1 MKQTLLFL
9 LIASLPAA
17 AQWRRFGAETT
28 RLSGAI
34 GLGFSQ
40 PLNPLAESLDT
51 GWNISG
57 GIGVRHG
64 YFGIMVD
71 GMFTS
76 FGINRDVLDFYGADR
91 GRQQYFAA
99 TVDPII
105 HINPRGPV
113 DFYLTGGG
121 GLYAIT
127 TRYGFGGSNLFSP
140 GGEFVDSQTVYKG
153 GVNGGCGFSFGT
165 GRHGAVRFF
174 TEARFHHVFTRGY
187 ETNFV
192 PVTVGIRF

>member
-1 MKQTLLFL
+1 MKKTLLFL
-9 LIASLPAA
+9 VVASLPAA
-17 AQWRRFGAETT
+17 AQWRHFGAERP
-28 RLSGAI
+28 RLSGSI

-57 GIGVRHG
+57 GLGVTHG

-76 FGINRDVLDFYGADR
+76 FGINRDVLDFYGASS
-91 GRQQYFAA
+91 GRQRYFAA

-105 HINPRGPV
+105 HVNPKGPV
-113 DFYLTGGG
+113 DFYITGGG

-127 TRYGFGGSNLFSP
+127 TRYGFGGGGLFAP
-140 GGEFVDSQTVYKG
+140 GGEFVDSQTVYKS

-165 GRHGAVRFF
+165 GRRGSVRFF